1 MTANAVHRILV
12 PTDLSDF
19 ATLAFRYA
27 VAFSKRMPSKL
38 TLLYADDVFFPV
50 EASGMPLGYY
60 LENAPESREL
70 LLERLVEQAKLNANG
85 LDVDAR
91 VVSDSPSRAIIRTA
105 NEVDADLIIM
115 GTHGRRGIQRAFLGS
130 VTESVLRHTTRPVLT
145 IAPSR
150 IPEGRDAS
158 IRTILCPVNFTDIAR
173 EALGYATE
181 LALSIDAE
189 LVLLYVAEGPDSI
202 SLSRAG
208 AQLAAWVGPSLGR
221 RLRYKE
227 VMTHGD
233 AAARVLTIA
242 EQNDVDLI
250 VVGSQHKRFG
260 DTTAIGTT
268 TEQITRFATR
278 PVLTVSVHPHATRHA
293 SAVNVPREV
302 EVPAVR
308 VTP

>member
-1 MTANAVHRILV
+1 MTLTAVHRILV

-19 ATLAFRYA
+19 ATLALRYS
-27 VAFSKRMPSKL
+27 VAFNRRIPSKL
-38 TLLYADDVFFPV
+38 TLLFADDVFFPV

-60 LENAPESREL
+60 LENAPESRHR
-70 LLERLVEQAKLNANG
+70 LLEKLAEQARRHANG
-85 LDVDAR
+85 LDVEAR
-91 VVSDSPSRAIIRTA
+91 VVSDSPSRAIVRTA
-105 NEVDADLIIM
+105 DEIDADLIIM
-115 GTHGRRGIQRAFLGS
+115 GTHGRHGIPRAFLGS

-145 IAPSR
+145 VAPSR
-150 IPEGRDAS
+150 IPEGREAA

-181 LALSIDAE
+181 MALSFDAE

-208 AQLAAWVGPSLGR
+208 ARLAAWVAPSLGG

-233 AAARVLTIA
+233 AAARVLAIA
-242 EQNDVDLI
+242 EQSDADVI
-250 VVGSQHKRFG
+250 VVGSEHKRFG

-268 TEQITRFATR
+268 TEQLTRVATR
-278 PVLTVSVHPHATRHA
+278 PVLTVSVRPGLVRAAHPAA
-293 SAVNVPREV
+293 EVREIAAG
-302 EVPAVR
+302 PLQS
-308 VTP
+308 